1 MMKQLSKIITTGS
14 DIEKVLSSLGVLP
27 GDLICLHISLSSLGY
42 VPGGARTIIESI
54 IKVIENGT
62 LMMPSYS
69 GDLSDP
75 SEWKHPSVPQ
85 KSFNKIR
92 DAIPAYDPLKTPT
105 RGMGVV
111 AEYFRSFPGVKRSS
125 HPQSSFT
132 AYGSLKKKLL
142 DPHPINNR
150 FGIKSPLGRFKKMNG
165 WVILMGAPFDTVSL
179 FHLTQHLVGN
189 SSNVKKKA
197 PIIKNGIRKWVNY
210 SDIEYPIDWF
220 AKAVEMLLE
229 AGIAKISLI
238 GKSKMIAFKSDEA
251 ISEIVRWRKKNN
263 L

>member
-132 AYGSLKKKLL
+132 A
-142 DPHPINNR
+142 
-150 FGIKSPLGRFKKMNG
+150 
-165 WVILMGAPFDTVSL
+165 
-179 FHLTQHLVGN
+179 
-189 SSNVKKKA
+189 
-197 PIIKNGIRKWVNY
+197 
-210 SDIEYPIDWF
+210 
-220 AKAVEMLLE
+220 
-229 AGIAKISLI
+229 
-238 GKSKMIAFKSDEA
+238 
-251 ISEIVRWRKKNN
+251 
-263 L
+263 